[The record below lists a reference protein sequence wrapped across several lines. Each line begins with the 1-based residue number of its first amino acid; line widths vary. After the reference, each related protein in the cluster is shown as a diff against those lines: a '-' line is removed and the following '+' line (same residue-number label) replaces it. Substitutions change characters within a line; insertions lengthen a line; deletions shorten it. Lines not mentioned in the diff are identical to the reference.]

1 LALPIVIKAL
11 KHFNK
16 KNMEILVFKTNVTSK
31 KEVSKVSPLLTSFP
45 TIQQW
50 NFDLDDCDKVLRI
63 VATDIQPGSV
73 ESLLHTAG
81 FNCQVLDY

>member
-1 LALPIVIKAL
+1 
-11 KHFNK
+11 
-16 KNMEILVFKTNVTSK
+16 MEVLVFKTNVTSK
-31 KEVSKVSPLLTSFP
+31 KKVSKVSTLLTSFP

-63 VATDIQPGSV
+63 VATELNPGSV
-73 ESLLHTAG
+73 ESLLNTAG